1 MARMRRKFADRPTKT
16 KKVGAPDTKGS
27 PKDDRQSQVDRGK
40 EYVKK
45 ELGLM
50 TTVPSPLPF
59 MQNEKKTKAYNLK
72 GKDRDFYGKEASKAA
87 DDYLVK
93 TGKVKVGNYFKQV
106 GGNFIRIDK
115 LEGERLYASGDPS
128 ISRSTIGTKT
138 TDAMKYGMTS
148 GAMGSGDPTGIMSST
163 PISAKMHETQKTF
176 QAIAL
181 GAMSLAFPTGGM
193 GSVAGFITRSAAG
206 DALKNRGQKGY
217 NEYMK
222 TFEKKQGTIMSGGK
236 AKLVKTFMTDDE
248 MK

>member
-1 MARMRRKFADRPTKT
+1 MHNGHGPKTKT
-16 KKVGAPDTKGS
+16 KSKKYTSSSSAGGY
-27 PKDDRQSQVDRGK
+27 QSQTDAGK

-72 GKDRDFYGKEASKAA
+72 GKDRDFYGKEASQATNE
-87 DDYLVK
+87 YLVNIGAAK
-93 TGKVKVGNYFKQV
+93 KGNPYYDSKGNITGYSYILTSKGKK
-106 GGNFIRIDK
+106 
-115 LEGERLYASGDPS
+115 
-128 ISRSTIGTKT
+128 
-138 TDAMKYGMTS
+138 MKYGMGG
-148 GAMGSGDPTGIMSST
+148 GAMGSGDSTGIMSST
-163 PISAKMHETQKTF
+163 PISAKMHERQKTI

-181 GAMSLAFPTGGM
+181 GAMSLAFPSTGVGAI
-193 GSVAGFITRSAAG
+193 GGFVTRSAAA
-206 DALKNRGQKGY
+206 DALKDRGQKGY

-236 AKLVKTFMTDDE
+236 AKLAKTFMTDDE

>member
-1 MARMRRKFADRPTKT
+1 MHNGHGPKTKT
-16 KKVGAPDTKGS
+16 KSKKYTSSASAGGY
-27 PKDDRQSQVDRGK
+27 QSQVKGGQ

-50 TTVPSPLPF
+50 TTVPSPISY
-59 MQNEKKTKAYNLK
+59 MQGEKKTKAYNLK

-115 LEGERLYASGDPS
+115 AEGEKLYKTGDPS
-128 ISRSTIGTKT
+128 ISRSTIGTKK
-138 TDAMKYGMTS
+138 TDAMKYGMTG

-163 PISAKMHETQKTF
+163 PISAKMHERQKTI

-181 GAMSLAFPTGGM
+181 GALSLAFPTGGM
-193 GSVAGFITRSAAG
+193 GSVAGFIARSSAA

-222 TFEKKQGTIMSGGK
+222 KFEKKQATIMGSKRAAVTGG
-236 AKLVKTFMTDDE
+236 KTFMTE
-248 MK
+248 EY

>member
-1 MARMRRKFADRPTKT
+1 MANAREDAIKNRYKSSKPS
-16 KKVGAPDTKGS
+16 KKYTSSSSAGGY
-27 PKDDRQSQVDRGK
+27 QSQVEGGK

-72 GKDRDFYGKEASKAA
+72 GKDRDFYGKEASQATNEYLINIGAA
-87 DDYLVK
+87 KKGNPYYDSK
-93 TGKVKVGNYFKQV
+93 GNITGYSYILTSKGKK
-106 GGNFIRIDK
+106 
-115 LEGERLYASGDPS
+115 
-128 ISRSTIGTKT
+128 
-138 TDAMKYGMTS
+138 MKYGMGG

-163 PISAKMHETQKTF
+163 PISAKMHETQKTI

-181 GAMSLAFPTGGM
+181 GAMSLAFPSTGVGAI
-193 GSVAGFITRSAAG
+193 GGFVTRSAAA
-206 DALKNRGQKGY
+206 DALKDRGQKGY

-236 AKLVKTFMTDDE
+236 AKLAKTFMTDDE

>member
-1 MARMRRKFADRPTKT
+1 MARMRRKFADRPTK
-16 KKVGAPDTKGS
+16 KVEATDTKGS
-27 PKDDRQSQVDRGK
+27 PKDDRQSQVEGGK

-93 TGKVKVGNYFKQV
+93 TGKVKVGNYFRQV

-115 LEGERLYASGDPS
+115 AEGERLYASGDPS
-128 ISRSTIGTKT
+128 ISRSTIGTKKSKS
-138 TDAMKYGMTS
+138 MKYGMTG

-163 PISAKMHETQKTF
+163 PISAKMHERQKTI

-181 GAMSLAFPTGGM
+181 GAMSLAFPQTGVGAL
-193 GSVAGFITRSAAG
+193 GGFGLRTTAA

-222 TFEKKQGTIMSGGK
+222 KFEKKQATVMGSKRAAVTGG
-236 AKLVKTFMTDDE
+236 KTFMTE
-248 MK
+248 EY